1 MENTLVSIITPS
13 YNSSK
18 FIEETIKS
26 VKNQTYKNWEMII
39 VDDCSTDSTE
49 FIVKKYLDEDCR
61 IKFYKNEINS
71 GPALTRNRAITL
83 SKGKFVC
90 FLDSDDLWKS
100 KKLENQLNFM
110 ISSGYKFTYTFYQ
123 QISENGDFIK
133 NIDNLP
139 LKVDYISSI
148 MSNKIG
154 CLTVMYDQ
162 QFFGKILME
171 NIPRRQDYTLWLKF
185 LKKTEYAY
193 CLNEVLSCYRL
204 RSGSISSNKLKLIFD
219 HWNIY
224 KNIERHSF
232 SKSLYY
238 LINYIWVKIFK

>member
-1 MENTLVSIITPS
+1 
-13 YNSSK
+13 
-18 FIEETIKS
+18 
-26 VKNQTYKNWEMII
+26 
-39 VDDCSTDSTE
+39 
-49 FIVKKYLDEDCR
+49 
-61 IKFYKNEINS
+61 
-71 GPALTRNRAITL
+71 
-83 SKGKFVC
+83 
-90 FLDSDDLWKS
+90 
-100 KKLENQLNFM
+100 M

-148 MSNKIG
+148 MSNKNWLFNCHVRSTIFWKNTYG
-154 CLTVMYDQ
+154 
-162 QFFGKILME
+162 

-224 KNIERHSF
+224 KILKGIHFPNLFI
-232 SKSLYY
+232 
-238 LINYIWVKIFK
+238 I